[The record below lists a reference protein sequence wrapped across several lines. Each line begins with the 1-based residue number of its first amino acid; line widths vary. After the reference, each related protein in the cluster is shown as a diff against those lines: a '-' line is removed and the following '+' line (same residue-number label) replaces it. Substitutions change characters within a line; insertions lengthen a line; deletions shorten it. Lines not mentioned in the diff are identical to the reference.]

1 MSSEAVP
8 SFLTRAVLITALALA
23 PAPLFAQGACGNSS
37 LPDAVMGLGSILDSA
52 KLINDLS
59 LTGHE
64 VSGVAALHF
73 QSNGR
78 LLRAVWIE
86 APAAEPVASALAT
99 AAPAALVRNVP
110 RGKPYGVRVRVT
122 GGTAPSLAMAPS
134 QYCAPEPQV
143 DNMNRPA
150 SAPSDMTRRE
160 RAEYQNAGPYRLQ
173 VDVDTLG
180 RVGRINV
187 IQSSGSAAA
196 DRLASDN
203 ARIMKFTPATLDGLV
218 APGLY
223 EISARP

>member
-8 SFLTRAVLITALALA
+8 SLLTRAALITTLALA
-23 PAPLFAQGACGNSS
+23 PAPLFAQGMCGNSS
-37 LPDAVMGLGSILDSA
+37 LPDGVMGLGSIVDST
-52 KLINDLS
+52 KLVNDLG
-59 LTGHE
+59 LAANN

-73 QSNGR
+73 LPNGR

-86 APAAEPVASALAT
+86 SPAAEPVASALAT
-99 AAPAALVRNVP
+99 AAPAALVHNVP

-122 GGTAPSLAMAPS
+122 GGATPSLSMAPS
-134 QYCAPEPQV
+134 QYCPPQPQA

-150 SAPSDMTRRE
+150 TAPSNMTSRE

-180 RVGRINV
+180 RAGRVNV

-218 APGLY
+218 APGQY